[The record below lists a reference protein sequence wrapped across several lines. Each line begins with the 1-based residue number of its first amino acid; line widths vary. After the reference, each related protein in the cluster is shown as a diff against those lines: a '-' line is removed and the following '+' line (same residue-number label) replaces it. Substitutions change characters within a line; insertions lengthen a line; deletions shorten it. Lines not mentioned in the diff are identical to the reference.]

1 MSALNSN
8 NTFDGLDEPVRHI
21 PGGKRR
27 LDKEY
32 HKKQQKKKVRHSGGA
47 LIPTV
52 GCQHKAGATG
62 FCQAE
67 KLSPDNLMMNFNK
80 FYERPNKVDQDRAI
94 LHLLD
99 ITRVKRQR
107 LKVLD
112 ANKRKDRNISVKY
125 SLLCSSHPEKVPV
138 CKATFIKVF
147 GEYNFRFRIA

>member
-1 MSALNSN
+1 M
-8 NTFDGLDEPVRHI
+8 
-21 PGGKRR
+21 
-27 LDKEY
+27 
-32 HKKQQKKKVRHSGGA
+32 
-47 LIPTV
+47 

-67 KLSPDNLMMNFNK
+67 KLSPDDLMMNFNK

-94 LHLLD
+94 LQFLD

-112 ANKRKDRNISVKY
+112 VNKRKDRIISVKY

-147 GEYNFRFRIA
+147 GENKFRFRIA